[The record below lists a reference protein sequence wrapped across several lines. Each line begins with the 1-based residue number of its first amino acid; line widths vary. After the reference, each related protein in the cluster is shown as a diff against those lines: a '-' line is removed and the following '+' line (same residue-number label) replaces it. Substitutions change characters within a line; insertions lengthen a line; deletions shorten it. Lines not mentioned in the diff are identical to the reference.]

1 MSITLNKIQKVL
13 KVSVLLSLSS
23 DHRRNTNTM
32 TFCEDEMLDPV

>member
-1 MSITLNKIQKVL
+1 MSITEGPSGITL

-32 TFCEDEMLDPV
+32 TFAKTSC